1 MQKIIFIANKN
12 SLDRH
17 KLSIEEPIQRLL
29 NSKIFSI
36 DIRYTEYHGHAAL
49 LSKLAIDDGANI
61 IVAVGGDG
69 TVNEVA
75 GPIIGTG
82 VTFGVIPMGSGNG
95 LARHMNIS
103 RNIEKSLSLISAQ
116 NTKLIDT
123 CSINGK
129 SFVSI
134 AGVGFDAH
142 VAELFDKGSRRGF
155 FGYSRIVAS
164 EFLKYKSKKYHLIF
178 DNGEEMSQRALFI
191 VFANSNQFGYN
202 ITIAPEA
209 SLVDGLMDICIVNKP
224 KIYNLPYIANLLLFR
239 KIESSSLVKII
250 KAKKVVVTRKKKR
263 VVNIDGEP
271 IKFNKKL
278 EVTINPL
285 SLNIIINPNGSKV

>member
-1 MQKIIFIANKN
+1 
-12 SLDRH
+12 
-17 KLSIEEPIQRLL
+17 
-29 NSKIFSI
+29 
-36 DIRYTEYHGHAAL
+36 
-49 LSKLAIDDGANI
+49 
-61 IVAVGGDG
+61 
-69 TVNEVA
+69 
-75 GPIIGTG
+75 
-82 VTFGVIPMGSGNG
+82 
-95 LARHMNIS
+95 
-103 RNIEKSLSLISAQ
+103 
-116 NTKLIDT
+116 
-123 CSINGK
+123 
-129 SFVSI
+129 
-134 AGVGFDAH
+134 
-142 VAELFDKGSRRGF
+142 
-155 FGYSRIVAS
+155 
-164 EFLKYKSKKYHLIF
+164 
-178 DNGEEMSQRALFI
+178 MSQRALFI

-250 KAKKVVVTRKKKR
+250 KAKKVIVTRKKKR